1 MKLRYPT
8 LLLSALLALPAFA
21 GSGAPGTPTN
31 RGDDDSSTRTPGEPM
46 QPAPERRP
54 AGEATG
60 DMPGDE
66 SVPPTRET
74 RPRTDESDMR
84 QPERSPSY
92 DEEEEEEPGEPG
104 TPAGSPAGSSGTYHR
119 PPLPGDME

>member
-21 GSGAPGTPTN
+21 GSGAPGTPTT
-31 RGDDDSSTRTPGEPM
+31 RGDDSPPRMHDEPM

-54 AGEATG
+54 AGEAMD

-84 QPERSPSY
+84 QPERAPSY

-104 TPAGSPAGSSGTYHR
+104 TPAGSSGTYHR